1 MELIARE
8 INFSIPTEA
17 VIIHHGGINPV
28 QSSSL
33 RVELE
38 RSPPSLKL
46 ASSHQHQRKLLDDS
60 GLNLSTQPSNH
71 STATGID
78 LPSAFNKRKRDFF
91 PHGMDEDFCS

>member
-46 ASSHQHQRKLLDDS
+46 ASSHQHQRKLLDGS
-60 GLNLSTQPSNH
+60 AQPSNH
-71 STATGID
+71 STAPGID
-78 LPSAFNKRKRDFF
+78 LPSAFDKRKRDFF
-91 PHGMDEDFCS
+91 PHGMAEDFCS